1 MIRQNSDTEKSL
13 KTKISVIKKIGRQ
26 LNIPNIRCPENL
38 ITGRMTAQD
47 SNQKNTCLTDIS
59 LENST
64 EQEKNTK
71 RISLTNN
78 IAQRIAI

>member
-1 MIRQNSDTEKSL
+1 MIRQNSGTEKSL
-13 KTKISVIKKIGRQ
+13 KTKISVRKKIGRQ
-26 LNIPNIRCPENL
+26 LNIFNIRCPENL

-59 LENST
+59 LQNST

-78 IAQRIAI
+78 IAQSIAI